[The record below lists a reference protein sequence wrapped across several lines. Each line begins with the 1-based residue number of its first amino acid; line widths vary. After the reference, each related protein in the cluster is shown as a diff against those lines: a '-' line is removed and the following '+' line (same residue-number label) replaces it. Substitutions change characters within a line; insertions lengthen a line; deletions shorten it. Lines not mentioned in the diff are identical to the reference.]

1 MAGFPMVGLEVKV
14 RELIFEEGVSE
25 INVRRLVNSIFRD
38 LVEKGDIEKALLE
51 PIMEV
56 IISLPGEYSG
66 DVIAD
71 LNSKN
76 GLIKS
81 IAPTQGDREL
91 ITVEMPLEG
100 MFGYTTDLRS
110 KTKGRGQ
117 YSMKFQEFRRVKP
130 AKERQILKKLGLIFD
145 I

>member
-1 MAGFPMVGLEVKV
+1 M
-14 RELIFEEGVSE
+14 
-25 INVRRLVNSIFRD
+25 
-38 LVEKGDIEKALLE
+38 
-51 PIMEV
+51 
-56 IISLPGEYSG
+56 
-66 DVIAD
+66 IAD
-71 LNSKN
+71 LNSKE

-81 IAPTQGDREL
+81 ITPAQADREL

-117 YSMKFQEFRRVKP
+117 YSMKFQEFRRVKH